1 MLKFSKLMWAS
12 VAMLGIIASSAQAQ
26 EATFKIPDVPE
37 TVPGQFIVKYSP
49 DASIAMQ
56 SSLLAQEN
64 VKIIDTFPLIGA
76 QVVQIEGEDPTL
88 SRNLVA
94 GLSGVDYV
102 EPVYV
107 VHAVATPNDPSY
119 SQQWGFDK
127 IKAPKAWDTRT
138 DSGGVVVAVIDTGI
152 DYKHPDLAANVWV
165 NPNEIPGNGIDDDH
179 NGIVDD
185 VHGANFSAAAATGD
199 PMDDN
204 RHGTH
209 VSGTIGAVTNNNL
222 GVAGVNW
229 TTKIMGVKFLSASGS
244 GTTVGAIRAIE
255 YAIQMKANIMNN
267 SWGGGGPSQALEDAI
282 KKADA
287 AGILFAAAAGNS
299 GNDNDVNKFYP
310 AGYEVANIISVMATD
325 QNDNKAGFSNFGL
338 KSVDLG
344 APGVGILS
352 TIPGGNYASFNGT
365 SMATP
370 HVSGAAALVLAEN
383 PSFTVADLK
392 KRLMDTVDV
401 IPALSGLSVT
411 GGRLNLAEAVGLG
424 PVKPDACD
432 KHSARIAYEEFFWSD
447 NRKVDSNTNLLS
459 VDFKLPVA
467 MIVDIGVNGSARRIG
482 GSGDTVF
489 RTGVYSAVAPN
500 VMWTGSYRRGTFV
513 KEGDSRS
520 VSSSFAMAL
529 PAGDHKV
536 YWKFWVS
543 GATVQFDSGALTV
556 RAFPCSMGGKLKLA
570 ADAAAIDATQADQS
584 ESIRNESLKTDAQGD
599 NVTVDQ

>member
-1 MLKFSKLMWAS
+1 MHKFSKLMWAS
-12 VAMLGIIASSAQAQ
+12 VAMLGIIASSAQTQ

-37 TVPGQFIVKYSP
+37 TVPGLYIVKYDP
-49 DASIAMQ
+49 DASIAEQ
-56 SSLLAQEN
+56 STLLAREN
-64 VKIIDTFPLIGA
+64 VKIVDTLPLIGA
-76 QVVQIEGEDPTL
+76 QVVQIEGEDIAFA
-88 SRNLVA
+88 RNLIT
-94 GLSGVDYV
+94 GLSGVEYV

-107 VHAVATPNDPSY
+107 VYAIATPNDPRY
-119 SQQWGFDK
+119 SEQWGYEK

-138 DSGGVVVAVIDTGI
+138 DSDGVVVAVIDTGI

-185 VHGANFSAAAATGD
+185 VHGANFSTTTATGD
-199 PMDDN
+199 PLDDN

-209 VSGTIGAVTNNNL
+209 VAGTIGAVTNNNL

-255 YAIQMKANIMNN
+255 YAIQMKANITNN
-267 SWGGGGPSQALEDAI
+267 SWGGGGFSQALEDAI

-287 AGILFAAAAGNS
+287 AGMLFAAAAGNT
-299 GNDNDVNKFYP
+299 NKNNDVDPFYP

-325 QNDNKAGFSNFGL
+325 RNDNKAIFSHYGL

-344 APGVGILS
+344 APGVDILS
-352 TIPGGNYASFNGT
+352 TIPGGNYDSFNGT

-370 HVSGAAALVLAEN
+370 HVAGAAALVLAEN

-411 GGRLNLAEAVGLG
+411 GGRLNLAAAIGLG
-424 PVKPDACD
+424 EVKPDACD

-489 RTGVYSAVAPN
+489 RTGVYSQVQPST
-500 VMWTGSYRRGTFV
+500 MWTGSYRRGTFV

-529 PAGDHKV
+529 PAGDHTV

-584 ESIRNESLKTDAQGD
+584 ESIRNESLKTDAQG
-599 NVTVDQ
+599 NSVTVD